1 MIGSGVYIDDINE
14 TFWHHALHSVILAIS
29 GTGLMLLVAFLI
41 RRSIVSEFG
50 GEPKVAMKFAQRI
63 SDGDL
68 TGEILLKPGD
78 RDSLLYVLSQMQAN
92 LREML
97 KAMLENAH
105 EVQSSVEKLS
115 SESNQITLATQ
126 LQTNVVGSTR
136 AGVKELSASV
146 DVVNSLA
153 GDTEASSQAVAQH
166 SKEGAQLAEAVSAE
180 MQTIARTV
188 ERSSQEVSQLVAR
201 TQEINKMAAVIK
213 EIANQ
218 TNLLALNA
226 AIEAARAGEQ
236 GRGFAVVADEVRK
249 LAERTTVSTVEI
261 GQILKA
267 IQDETTRA
275 VKGMDEAAPVI
286 ASGVDKANVAAQ
298 TLREIEQRAI
308 ESLGKMKTLAE
319 ATSTQ
324 TRRIAEI
331 VEQMDNVTHTTAKT
345 EDAIRQSQETSVGL
359 EHAAEALFKMTQRFR
374 VGHEVSNAGS
384 VASSGRVRPLME
396 WSPALSVGFAEI
408 DRQHERL
415 IEIANELNSAMH
427 SGQGT
432 QVVGRILNQLVDYTV
447 KHFTYEENLMRQH
460 GYAERDAHLAEH
472 KKLIADVSTFK
483 RDFDSG
489 KATMTVELLGFIRSW
504 LLEHILKV
512 DKALAREL
520 NRRGLS

>member
-1 MIGSGVYIDDINE
+1 M
-14 TFWHHALHSVILAIS
+14 
-29 GTGLMLLVAFLI
+29 
-41 RRSIVSEFG
+41 
-50 GEPKVAMKFAQRI
+50 
-63 SDGDL
+63 
-68 TGEILLKPGD
+68 
-78 RDSLLYVLSQMQAN
+78 
-92 LREML
+92 
-97 KAMLENAH
+97 
-105 EVQSSVEKLS
+105 
-115 SESNQITLATQ
+115 
-126 LQTNVVGSTR
+126 QTNVVGSTR

-319 ATSTQ
+319 
-324 TRRIAEI
+324 
-331 VEQMDNVTHTTAKT
+331 
-345 EDAIRQSQETSVGL
+345 G
-359 EHAAEALFKMTQRFR
+359 
-374 VGHEVSNAGS
+374 
-384 VASSGRVRPLME
+384 
-396 WSPALSVGFAEI
+396 
-408 DRQHERL
+408 
-415 IEIANELNSAMH
+415 
-427 SGQGT
+427 
-432 QVVGRILNQLVDYTV
+432 
-447 KHFTYEENLMRQH
+447 
-460 GYAERDAHLAEH
+460 
-472 KKLIADVSTFK
+472 
-483 RDFDSG
+483 
-489 KATMTVELLGFIRSW
+489 
-504 LLEHILKV
+504 
-512 DKALAREL
+512 
-520 NRRGLS
+520 NR